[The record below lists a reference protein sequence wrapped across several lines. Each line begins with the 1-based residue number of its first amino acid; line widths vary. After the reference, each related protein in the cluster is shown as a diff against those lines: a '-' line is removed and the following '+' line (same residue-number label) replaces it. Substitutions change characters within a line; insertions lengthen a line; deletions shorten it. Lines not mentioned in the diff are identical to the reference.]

1 MSVPLLQT
9 KLFVPQLRPGD
20 IVSRPQLS
28 MEIQWRSGQKLTLVS
43 APAGFG
49 KTTLIAAWLAELQTA
64 DHPADPPH
72 AAAQLR
78 ATDQPRCAWL
88 ALDENDNETSRFLA
102 YWVAAIQRAD
112 VSLGQEAKAML
123 EVPGPPSAT
132 NLFTSLLNELSDYPH
147 PLIIVLDDYHV
158 IQEAPLHN
166 AIAFWL
172 DYAPNHCHLV
182 LTTRTEP
189 PLPLALLRSRG
200 QVNEIRADD
209 LRFSAEE
216 IAHFFQQVMD
226 IDLSNA
232 NTHALAN
239 RTEGWIAGLKMAGL
253 SMRGCDDIPAFIERF
268 SGSHRFIIDYLADQ
282 VLDRCSDVLR
292 AFLLQT
298 SVLARMCA
306 PLVDALLPDLATAHT
321 RDSQSIL
328 EELEAAN
335 LFIVPLD
342 DERHWYRY
350 HHLFG
355 ELLQHRLRRVYPEL
369 ETTLHERASAWY
381 EEAGYTY
388 EAIEHALT
396 AANYVHAADLME
408 SVQNRVSLKGEL
420 RTFARWAEAL
430 PHELVI
436 RRHRIALYYV
446 MFLSFVNRND
456 EVENYFNAVDRAV
469 EIHPG
474 DVELQKTHTDLTF
487 LRCVKLATF
496 GNFAKSIELARKTEQ
511 IALSYVSAAAS
522 FGTLL
527 SKGQAAIWWW
537 GDVEMAH
544 QVLAEV
550 FKVARSTQFRREHS
564 GRDVV
569 GHCLLANLHLLQ
581 GELGAA
587 RRVAE
592 QSLQNAHTPEGVRQ
606 FGVIYPLGI
615 LGRIHYERNDL
626 DLAADFLSP
635 LFEQSRNISS
645 GTTNP
650 LDTTLALAFFKQAHG
665 EGVAALKA
673 VDDTEQHFQQ
683 LPISSAFRTCLT
695 AIRARLWLRQR
706 NLSAATAWA
715 DELSMPAVG
724 DEIRPIHVFPYL
736 TWVRVRLAQQDFAA
750 IDDFLAQ
757 LLAWSQDKTLH
768 SFVLEIALLQALSQ
782 SAQDRLDSALRHLA
796 QALEL
801 AAPAGYMRTFIDESE
816 AMRKLL
822 RHAASRGLA
831 TTYVLKLLA
840 AMEETTRDAKSS
852 VSQPNGN
859 AALIEPLSP
868 RELEVLQLIDTGH
881 TNQQIA
887 HKLIIAL
894 STVKRHIN
902 NIYGKLN
909 AQNRTHALARAREL
923 KLF

>member
-1 MSVPLLQT
+1 MKIPLLQT
-9 KLFVPQLRPGD
+9 KLFIPQIRSGD

-28 MEIQWRSGQKLTLVS
+28 GQLQWRSSQKLTLVS

-49 KTTLIAAWLAELQTA
+49 KTTTVAAWLAELQTLR
-64 DHPADPPH
+64 HPAEPPH
-72 AAAQLR
+72 AAAQPR

-88 ALDENDNETSRFLA
+88 SLDENDNETSRFLA

-123 EVPGPPSAT
+123 EVPEPPSAT

-158 IQEAPLHN
+158 IQEAPLHD
-166 AIAFWL
+166 AVTFWL

-216 IAHFFQQVMD
+216 IAHFFQQMMD

-306 PLVDALLPDLATAHT
+306 PLADALLPDLATAHA

-342 DERHWYRY
+342 DERHWYRH

-369 ETTLHERASAWY
+369 ETTLHERARAWY

-388 EAIEHALT
+388 EAIEHAL
-396 AANYVHAADLME
+396 AAADYVRAADLIELVTDYTGM
-408 SVQNRVSLKGEL
+408 RGEFTPL
-420 RTFARWAEAL
+420 VRWMEAL
-430 PHELVI
+430 PRELLF
-436 RRHRIALYYV
+436 RRHHIALYYMV
-446 MFLSFVNRND
+446 FLSFVNRHD
-456 EVENYFNAVDRAV
+456 ELESYFQAIDQAAATQ
-469 EIHPG
+469 PD
-474 DVELQKTHTDLTF
+474 DVELQKTHTDLTL
-487 LRCVKLATF
+487 LRCTKFATF
-496 GNFAKSIELARKTEQ
+496 GDFAKSVELARKIEQ
-511 IALSYVSAAAS
+511 IDFSYKSAAVS
-522 FGTLL
+522 FGTYL
-527 SKGQAAIWWW
+527 SYGQAAIWWW
-537 GDVEMAH
+537 GDVEPAH
-544 QVLAEV
+544 QVLA
-550 FKVARSTQFRREHS
+550 
-564 GRDVV
+564 DVV
-569 GHCLLANLHLLQ
+569 KPSQTKENLAGNVYIYSLQANLHLLQ
-581 GELGAA
+581 GELDTAC
-587 RRVAE
+587 RIAE
-592 QSLQNAHTPEGVRQ
+592 QALQSAHAPDGTQ
-606 FGVIYPLGI
+606 IFSAIYPLGI
-615 LGRIHYERNDL
+615 LGRIHYERNDF
-626 DLAADFLSP
+626 DLAADCLSP
-635 LFEQSRNISS
+635 KFEQSRNIAAY
-645 GTTNP
+645 TTNP
-650 LDTTLALAFFKQAHG
+650 LDTTLALAFFKQARG
-665 EGVAALKA
+665 QGAAALKVVA
-673 VDDTEQHFQQ
+673 ETEQHFQQ
-683 LPISSAFRTCLT
+683 LPISLAYRTCLA
-695 AIRARLWLRQR
+695 AIRARLWLRQS
-706 NLSAATAWA
+706 NLNAAVAWA
-715 DELSMPAVG
+715 DELPLPTAE
-724 DEIRPIHVFPYL
+724 DKIRPIHIFPYL
-736 TWVRVRLAQQDFAA
+736 TWVRVRLAQQDYAA

-757 LLAWSQDKTLH
+757 LLAWSQDKALH
-768 SFVLEIALLQALSQ
+768 GIVLEIALLQALSQ
-782 SAQDRLDSALRHLA
+782 SAQGQLDSALQCLRPA
-796 QALEL
+796 FDL
-801 AAPAGYMRTFIDESE
+801 AAPAGYVRTFIDEGE
-816 AMRKLL
+816 AMHKLL

-831 TTYVLKLLA
+831 TAYVLKLLA
-840 AMEETTRDAKSS
+840 AMKENTAETKRSE
-852 VSQPNGN
+852 SQPVGN
-859 AALIEPLSP
+859 TALIEPLSP
-868 RELEVLQLIDTGH
+868 RELEILHLIDAGH
-881 TNQQIA
+881 TNQDIA
-887 HKLIIAL
+887 DELIIAV

-902 NIYGKLN
+902 NIYGKLH

-923 KLF
+923 TLI